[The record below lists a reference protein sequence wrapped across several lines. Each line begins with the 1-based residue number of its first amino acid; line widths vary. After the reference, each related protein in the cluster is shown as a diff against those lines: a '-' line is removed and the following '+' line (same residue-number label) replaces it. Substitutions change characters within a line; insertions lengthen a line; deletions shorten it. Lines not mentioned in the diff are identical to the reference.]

1 MAFWGLTTDL
11 GTCRGCALA
20 GRPALQPSGRR
31 AVTEL
36 SRHSLPPAPA
46 RGRPRARPTLS
57 STSPHPPAARMLSG
71 LSEGGSSGL
80 WVPGWQLLPWKP
92 VFPT

>member
-20 GRPALQPSGRR
+20 GRPVLQPSGRR

-46 RGRPRARPTLS
+46 RGRPRAGARTVLRE
-57 STSPHPPAARMLSG
+57 SPPPVARMLPG

-92 VFPT
+92 VFPA